1 MGVWHAVCVVY
12 AIQEVFGMKTPDPS
26 TPLEPS
32 VEAVVT
38 VRQRLHQMGFLLSD
52 EAARDLLRD
61 VFAVES
67 ARLDRRA
74 REAATACLRS
84 IQDAAQEAVRIL
96 THGTPAAPRP
106 APPPAAAAAPAP
118 PPEPR
123 SRGEGVDLAEVVR
136 RRIGDDPP
144 AERAPVGPTQEEP
157 PAPPGPR
164 RPVFK
169 GRRGR

>member
-1 MGVWHAVCVVY
+1 
-12 AIQEVFGMKTPDPS
+12 MKTPQS
-26 TPLEPS
+26 AAAIEPS

-38 VRQRLHQMGFLLSD
+38 VRQRLHQMGFILND
-52 EAARDLLRD
+52 DAARELLRA

-96 THGTPAAPRP
+96 TQGPAVARAQPAPPRP
-106 APPPAAAAAPAP
+106 APEPPAAGADDRPA
-118 PPEPR
+118 
-123 SRGEGVDLAEVVR
+123 RGAEGVNLADVVR
-136 RRIGDDPP
+136 RRLTEDAPP
-144 AERAPVGPTQEEP
+144 DQTPHRAPEP
-157 PAPPGPR
+157 PGAPA

>member
-1 MGVWHAVCVVY
+1 
-12 AIQEVFGMKTPDPS
+12 MKTPENAAPI
-26 TPLEPS
+26 EPS

-52 EAARDLLRD
+52 DAARDLLRE
-61 VFAVES
+61 VFSVES

-96 THGTPAAPRP
+96 TQGSVAASKAPP
-106 APPPAAAAAPAP
+106 APPPPPAQRP
-118 PPEPR
+118 KD
-123 SRGEGVDLAEVVR
+123 EGVDLAEMVR
-136 RRIGDDPP
+136 RRVGD
-144 AERAPVGPTQEEP
+144 VLPTEP
-157 PAPPGPR
+157 PPRRPDDTPPPGSR

>member
-1 MGVWHAVCVVY
+1 
-12 AIQEVFGMKTPDPS
+12 MKTPES
-26 TPLEPS
+26 ATPIEPS

-52 EAARDLLRD
+52 DAARNLLRD

-84 IQDAAQEAVRIL
+84 IQDAAQEALRIL
-96 THGTPAAPRP
+96 TQGTPAAPK
-106 APPPAAAAAPAP
+106 APPPPPA
-118 PPEPR
+118 PR
-123 SRGEGVDLAEVVR
+123 SRDEGVDLAEVVR
-136 RRIGDDPP
+136 RRLGEEVPP
-144 AERAPVGPTQEEP
+144 E
-157 PAPPGPR
+157 APPRRADETPSPGGPS

>member
-1 MGVWHAVCVVY
+1 MRTPQSAA
-12 AIQEVFGMKTPDPS
+12 AI
-26 TPLEPS
+26 EPS

-38 VRQRLHQMGFLLSD
+38 VRQRLHQMGFILND
-52 EAARDLLRD
+52 EAARDLLRA

-84 IQDAAQEAVRIL
+84 IQDAAQEALRIL
-96 THGTPAAPRP
+96 TQGTAPR
-106 APPPAAAAAPAP
+106 AAAAPLKP
-118 PPEPR
+118 PPEPSAAVGEAGQR
-123 SRGEGVDLAEVVR
+123 AEGVNLADVVR
-136 RRIGDDPP
+136 RRLAEDAPHDQP
-144 AERAPVGPTQEEP
+144 ARRTPEP
-157 PAPPGPR
+157 PAANVPA

>member
-1 MGVWHAVCVVY
+1 MR
-12 AIQEVFGMKTPDPS
+12 TPES
-26 TPLEPS
+26 ATPIEPS

-52 EAARDLLRD
+52 DAARDLLRD

-67 ARLDRRA
+67 DRLDRRA
-74 REAATACLRS
+74 RQAATACLRS

-96 THGTPAAPRP
+96 TQGAPAAPK
-106 APPPAAAAAPAP
+106 APPPPPPAP
-118 PPEPR
+118 R
-123 SRGEGVDLAEVVR
+123 ARDEGVDLAEVVR
-136 RRIGDDPP
+136 RRLG
-144 AERAPVGPTQEEP
+144 EEAPVEP
-157 PAPPGPR
+157 PPPRPDETPSPGGPS

>member
-1 MGVWHAVCVVY
+1 
-12 AIQEVFGMKTPDPS
+12 MKTPQPAA
-26 TPLEPS
+26 PVEPS

-52 EAARDLLRD
+52 DAARELLRD

-96 THGTPAAPRP
+96 TQGA
-106 APPPAAAAAPAP
+106 PAAAAPRAQPPAASVAPAAPAP
-118 PPEPR
+118 GPAPAAR
-123 SRGEGVDLAEVVR
+123 ARDEGVDLADVVR
-136 RRIGDDPP
+136 RRLGDDVPSDPHPRRPDDTPP
-144 AERAPVGPTQEEP
+144 PS
-157 PAPPGPR
+157 GPR

>member
-1 MGVWHAVCVVY
+1 
-12 AIQEVFGMKTPDPS
+12 MKTPQNAAPI
-26 TPLEPS
+26 EPS

-52 EAARDLLRD
+52 DAARELLRD

-96 THGTPAAPRP
+96 TQGAPP
-106 APPPAAAAAPAP
+106 VAPPRAQPPAAAAAPAAP
-118 PPEPR
+118 AAR
-123 SRGEGVDLAEVVR
+123 ARDEGVDLADVVR
-136 RRIGDDPP
+136 RRLGEDVPSDPHPRRPDDTPP
-144 AERAPVGPTQEEP
+144 PS
-157 PAPPGPR
+157 GPR

>member
-1 MGVWHAVCVVY
+1 
-12 AIQEVFGMKTPDPS
+12 MKTPDS
-26 TPLEPS
+26 AAIEPS

-96 THGTPAAPRP
+96 TQGAPGARAQPAAPAHAAPPAP
-106 APPPAAAAAPAP
+106 APPPAAQR
-118 PPEPR
+118 PR
-123 SRGEGVDLAEVVR
+123 DEGVDLADVVR
-136 RRIGDDPP
+136 RRLGEDAPP
-144 AERAPVGPTQEEP
+144 EP
-157 PAPPGPR
+157 PVPRPDEPAGPGPAGPR

>member
-1 MGVWHAVCVVY
+1 
-12 AIQEVFGMKTPDPS
+12 MKTPES
-26 TPLEPS
+26 ATPIEPS

-52 EAARDLLRD
+52 DAARDLLRA

-96 THGTPAAPRP
+96 TQGAPAAPKA
-106 APPPAAAAAPAP
+106 APPPSPPAS
-118 PPEPR
+118 R
-123 SRGEGVDLAEVVR
+123 SRDEGVDLAEVVR
-136 RRIGDDPP
+136 RRLGEEVPP
-144 AERAPVGPTQEEP
+144 EP
-157 PAPPGPR
+157 PPRRPDETPSPGGPS

>member
-1 MGVWHAVCVVY
+1 
-12 AIQEVFGMKTPDPS
+12 MKTPQS
-26 TPLEPS
+26 AAAIEPS

-38 VRQRLHQMGFLLSD
+38 VRQRLHQMGFILND
-52 EAARDLLRD
+52 DDARDLLRA

-96 THGTPAAPRP
+96 TQGPAAPRAQA
-106 APPPAAAAAPAP
+106 APPKPPPGPSAAGAHDAAA
-118 PPEPR
+118 
-123 SRGEGVDLAEVVR
+123 RGAEGVNLADVVR
-136 RRIGDDPP
+136 RRLAEETPSDQPPRRAPEPPP
-144 AERAPVGPTQEEP
+144 ANV
-157 PAPPGPR
+157 PA

>member
-1 MGVWHAVCVVY
+1 
-12 AIQEVFGMKTPDPS
+12 MKTPQS
-26 TPLEPS
+26 AAAIEPS

-38 VRQRLHQMGFLLSD
+38 VRQRLHQMGFILND
-52 EAARDLLRD
+52 DAARELLRA

-96 THGTPAAPRP
+96 TQGPAAPRAQA
-106 APPPAAAAAPAP
+106 APPKPLSGPSAAAANDGAP
-118 PPEPR
+118 
-123 SRGEGVDLAEVVR
+123 RGEGVNLAEVVR
-136 RRIGDDPP
+136 RRLAEDPP
-144 AERAPVGPTQEEP
+144 PDQPPRRAPEP
-157 PAPPGPR
+157 PPANVPA

>member
-1 MGVWHAVCVVY
+1 
-12 AIQEVFGMKTPDPS
+12 MKTPQS
-26 TPLEPS
+26 AAAIEPS

-38 VRQRLHQMGFLLSD
+38 VRQRLHQMGFILSD
-52 EAARDLLRD
+52 DAARELLRA

-84 IQDAAQEAVRIL
+84 IQEAAQEAVRIL
-96 THGTPAAPRP
+96 TQGSSPPKVPHAIPQPITEP
-106 APPPAAAAAPAP
+106 APPVA
-118 PPEPR
+118 
-123 SRGEGVDLAEVVR
+123 SDRGRGGVDLAEVVR
-136 RRIGDDPP
+136 RRLAEDAPGEPPRRPPLDAAPSPP
-144 AERAPVGPTQEEP
+144 A
-157 PAPPGPR
+157 

>member
-1 MGVWHAVCVVY
+1 
-12 AIQEVFGMKTPDPS
+12 MKTPEHAGPI
-26 TPLEPS
+26 EPS
-32 VEAVVT
+32 VEAIVT

-52 EAARDLLRD
+52 DAARDLLRD
-61 VFAVES
+61 VLLVES

-96 THGTPAAPRP
+96 TQGGPVTRGAE
-106 APPPAAAAAPAP
+106 PAAAFAP
-118 PPEPR
+118 PVSPPPPPPR
-123 SRGEGVDLAEVVR
+123 QRQEGVDLADVVR
-136 RRIGDDPP
+136 RRLGDDVPSEPHPRRPDDTPP
-144 AERAPVGPTQEEP
+144 PG
-157 PAPPGPR
+157 GPR

>member
-1 MGVWHAVCVVY
+1 
-12 AIQEVFGMKTPDPS
+12 MKTPDS
-26 TPLEPS
+26 AAPLEPS

-52 EAARDLLRD
+52 DAARDLLRE

-96 THGTPAAPRP
+96 TQGTPPAPRAP
-106 APPPAAAAAPAP
+106 QPPPR
-118 PPEPR
+118 PR
-123 SRGEGVDLAEVVR
+123 DEGVDLAEVVR
-136 RRIGDDPP
+136 HRLGDELPP
-144 AERAPVGPTQEEP
+144 EP
-157 PAPPGPR
+157 PPRRTDEPATPAGPR

>member
-1 MGVWHAVCVVY
+1 
-12 AIQEVFGMKTPDPS
+12 MKTPESAP
-26 TPLEPS
+26 PIEPS

-38 VRQRLHQMGFLLSD
+38 VRQRLHQMGFLVSD
-52 EAARDLLRD
+52 DAARDLLRD

-96 THGTPAAPRP
+96 TQGAAATSKAPP
-106 APPPAAAAAPAP
+106 APPPPASP
-118 PPEPR
+118 PARP
-123 SRGEGVDLAEVVR
+123 RGEGVDLAEVVR
-136 RRIGDDPP
+136 RRLGDDVP
-144 AERAPVGPTQEEP
+144 AEPQPRAPDDT
-157 PAPPGPR
+157 PAPGGPP

>member
-1 MGVWHAVCVVY
+1 
-12 AIQEVFGMKTPDPS
+12 MKTPESASPI
-26 TPLEPS
+26 EPS

-38 VRQRLHQMGFLLSD
+38 VRQRLHQMGFLVSD
-52 EAARDLLRD
+52 DAARDLLRD

-96 THGTPAAPRP
+96 TQGTATPPAPKASPPPAPVQAPARL
-106 APPPAAAAAPAP
+106 APPP
-118 PPEPR
+118 
-123 SRGEGVDLAEVVR
+123 SRHRDEGVDLAEVVR
-136 RRIGDDPP
+136 RRLGEDIP
-144 AERAPVGPTQEEP
+144 AEPQPSPRDDT
-157 PAPPGPR
+157 PAPAGTP

>member
-1 MGVWHAVCVVY
+1 MRTPQSAA
-12 AIQEVFGMKTPDPS
+12 AI
-26 TPLEPS
+26 EPS

-38 VRQRLHQMGFLLSD
+38 VRQRLHQMGFILND
-52 EAARDLLRD
+52 EAARDLLRA

-84 IQDAAQEAVRIL
+84 IQDAAQEALRIL
-96 THGTPAAPRP
+96 TQGSADPRAA
-106 APPPAAAAAPAP
+106 APPPKP
-118 PPEPR
+118 PPEP
-123 SRGEGVDLAEVVR
+123 SAAVGEAGARGAEGVNLADVVR
-136 RRIGDDPP
+136 RRLAEETPHDPP
-144 AERAPVGPTQEEP
+144 ARRTPEP
-157 PAPPGPR
+157 AAANVPA

>member
-1 MGVWHAVCVVY
+1 
-12 AIQEVFGMKTPDPS
+12 MKTPESAAPI
-26 TPLEPS
+26 EPS

-52 EAARDLLRD
+52 DAARDLLRE

-96 THGTPAAPRP
+96 TQGSVAVPKAPP
-106 APPPAAAAAPAP
+106 APPPPPAQRP
-118 PPEPR
+118 KDD
-123 SRGEGVDLAEVVR
+123 GVDLAEMVR
-136 RRIGDDPP
+136 RRVGD
-144 AERAPVGPTQEEP
+144 ELPTEP
-157 PAPPGPR
+157 PPRRPDDTPPPGSR

>member
-1 MGVWHAVCVVY
+1 
-12 AIQEVFGMKTPDPS
+12 MKTPQS
-26 TPLEPS
+26 AAALEPS

-38 VRQRLHQMGFLLSD
+38 IRQRLHQMGFLLSD
-52 EAARDLLRD
+52 DSARELLRE
-61 VFAVES
+61 VFATES

-96 THGTPAAPRP
+96 TQGASAPKSQPTPTASRLAPPGSGAAAR
-106 APPPAAAAAPAP
+106 PPAA
-118 PPEPR
+118 
-123 SRGEGVDLAEVVR
+123 RGQDEGVDLADVVR
-136 RRIGDDPP
+136 RRLAEDAPPDPP
-144 AERAPVGPTQEEP
+144 RRRPDEAASPG
-157 PAPPGPR
+157 APP

>member
-1 MGVWHAVCVVY
+1 
-12 AIQEVFGMKTPDPS
+12 MKTPQNATS
-26 TPLEPS
+26 IEPS

-52 EAARDLLRD
+52 DAARDLLRE
-61 VFAVES
+61 VFTVES

-96 THGTPAAPRP
+96 TQGAPPAPRP
-106 APPPAAAAAPAP
+106 QPQAMGVAPPAPTPAP
-118 PPEPR
+118 PVRPR
-123 SRGEGVDLAEVVR
+123 DETVDLADVVR
-136 RRIGDDPP
+136 RRLGDDVPSEPHPRRPDDTPPP
-144 AERAPVGPTQEEP
+144 AGP
-157 PAPPGPR
+157 

>member
-1 MGVWHAVCVVY
+1 
-12 AIQEVFGMKTPDPS
+12 MKTPDS
-26 TPLEPS
+26 AAIEPS

-96 THGTPAAPRP
+96 TQGTSGARAQPAAPAHAAPPAP
-106 APPPAAAAAPAP
+106 APPPAAQR
-118 PPEPR
+118 PR
-123 SRGEGVDLAEVVR
+123 DEGVDLADVVR
-136 RRIGDDPP
+136 RRLGEDAPP
-144 AERAPVGPTQEEP
+144 EP
-157 PAPPGPR
+157 PVPRPDEPAGPGPAGPR

>member
-1 MGVWHAVCVVY
+1 
-12 AIQEVFGMKTPDPS
+12 MKTPESAAPI
-26 TPLEPS
+26 EPS

-52 EAARDLLRD
+52 DAARDLLRE
-61 VFAVES
+61 VFAGES

-96 THGTPAAPRP
+96 TQGSVAAPKAPP
-106 APPPAAAAAPAP
+106 APPPPPAQRP
-118 PPEPR
+118 KD
-123 SRGEGVDLAEVVR
+123 EGVDLAEMVR
-136 RRIGDDPP
+136 RRVGD
-144 AERAPVGPTQEEP
+144 ELPTEP
-157 PAPPGPR
+157 PPRRPDDTPPPGSR

>member
-1 MGVWHAVCVVY
+1 
-12 AIQEVFGMKTPDPS
+12 MKTPQS
-26 TPLEPS
+26 AAAIEPS

-38 VRQRLHQMGFLLSD
+38 VRQRLHQMGFILND
-52 EAARDLLRD
+52 DAARELLRA

-96 THGTPAAPRP
+96 TQGTPQPKGQAPQPLP
-106 APPPAAAAAPAP
+106 ASDRGSAVA
-118 PPEPR
+118 EP
-123 SRGEGVDLAEVVR
+123 SRQPGGVDLADVVR
-136 RRIGDDPP
+136 RRIAEEAP
-144 AERAPVGPTQEEP
+144 ADAPQRRTPEPVQSAPV
-157 PAPPGPR
+157 

>member
-1 MGVWHAVCVVY
+1 
-12 AIQEVFGMKTPDPS
+12 MKTPQS
-26 TPLEPS
+26 AAATEPS
-32 VEAVVT
+32 VEAIVT
-38 VRQRLHQMGFLLSD
+38 VRQRLHQMGFILND
-52 EAARDLLRD
+52 DAARELLRA

-96 THGTPAAPRP
+96 TQGTPPPKAHAT
-106 APPPAAAAAPAP
+106 APPQTGERGSAAAA
-118 PPEPR
+118 EPSR
-123 SRGEGVDLAEVVR
+123 SPGGVDLADVVR
-136 RRIGDDPP
+136 RRIAEDPP
-144 AERAPVGPTQEEP
+144 AEPPQRRTPEPVQSAP
-157 PAPPGPR
+157 A